1 MCFIYDGCGHH
12 ATMRQTLKANNI
24 PLVFFSKDLHVTSA
38 CCVAYFSIQ
47 YVRLLCSYRRGRGA
61 RIERHAKAGFYSRML
76 RRFYWLPNCETLLRC
91 GWTGLFL
98 LEGRGENSATPWSYA
113 DYVTCWWN
121 ADFVFFSVRY
131 NPRQKWS
138 DQQVL
143 FLNLQIWWPKSP
155 FLLSALIENRSLN
168 FPIVIPGNLIMLNRY
183 LVGHPSIG
191 LFNQVLQQSTI
202 SVP

>member
-1 MCFIYDGCGHH
+1 MPIIIALAIEDNVDCCTRYTPVPSTIYFVLPCATITEKWALSIDAERERGAFMCFIYDGCGHH

-24 PLVFFSKDLHVTSA
+24 PLVFFLSKDLHVTSA

-121 ADFVFFSVRY
+121 ADFFFFFPYGTIHAKNDR
-131 NPRQKWS
+131 
-138 DQQVL
+138 
-143 FLNLQIWWPKSP
+143 I
-155 FLLSALIENRSLN
+155 NR
-168 FPIVIPGNLIMLNRY
+168 FC
-183 LVGHPSIG
+183 
-191 LFNQVLQQSTI
+191 F
-202 SVP
+202 

>member
-1 MCFIYDGCGHH
+1 MPKGKGALLCVLFMMDVVITQQWGKRWRPTTSHSF
-12 ATMRQTLKANNI
+12 
-24 PLVFFSKDLHVTSA
+24 FFSKDLHVTSA

-121 ADFVFFSVRY
+121 ADFFFPYGTNHAKNDR
-131 NPRQKWS
+131 
-138 DQQVL
+138 
-143 FLNLQIWWPKSP
+143 I
-155 FLLSALIENRSLN
+155 NR
-168 FPIVIPGNLIMLNRY
+168 FC
-183 LVGHPSIG
+183 
-191 LFNQVLQQSTI
+191 F
-202 SVP
+202 